1 MKSPDWMKPSLY
13 GAVIGAFA
21 VTMIGFSWGGWVT
34 GGAAD
39 EAAAAL
45 SKADVVSALRP
56 VCLENAEADPDRL
69 AKFETIRAAAAYQR
83 SAAVM
88 ATGWA
93 TMPGETEPNRAV
105 AEACLPG
112 LNIDGA

>member
-1 MKSPDWMKPSLY
+1 MTSPDWMKPGLF
-13 GAVIGAFA
+13 GAAIGAIA
-21 VTMIGFSWGGWVT
+21 VATVGFSWGGWMT
-34 GGAAD
+34 GGAA
-39 EAAAAL
+39 ETAASAR
-45 SKADVVSALRP
+45 SKADVVSALQP
-56 VCLENAEADPDRL
+56 VCLRNAAADPDRV
-69 AKFETIRAAAAYQR
+69 AKLETIRAASAYQR

-88 ATGWA
+88 AAGWA